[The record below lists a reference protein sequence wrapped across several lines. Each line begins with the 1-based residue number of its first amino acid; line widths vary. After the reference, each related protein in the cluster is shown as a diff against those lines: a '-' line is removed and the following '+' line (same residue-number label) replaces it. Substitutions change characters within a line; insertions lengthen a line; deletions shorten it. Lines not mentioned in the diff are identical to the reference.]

1 VISDIIEWVAQ
12 LTGPVLYVAV
22 AGLAFGETAIL
33 FDLVVPGEVGMVIAG
48 AAGAEA
54 GLRLP
59 LLVLAGA
66 MGATVGDSVSY
77 AIGRRWGFRLVHR
90 WGITRTR
97 LEPKLDAAQHYF
109 ARRGGSAV
117 FLGRWV
123 GALRAVVPL
132 VAGAARMPYRRF
144 LAWNVLAS
152 VGWATTVVCLGWY
165 LGEPVARTV
174 DRVGLVLSAVLVV
187 ALGAWAV
194 RRRLRASASRVGD
207 PGTND
212 VTSPR
217 QPPVNE
223 TPSRSCDR

>member
-1 VISDIIEWVAQ
+1 MIGDIIEWVAG
-12 LTGPVLYVAV
+12 LTGPVLYLAV
-22 AGLAFGETAIL
+22 AGLAFGETAI
-33 FDLVVPGEVGMVIAG
+33 FVDLLVPGEVGMVIAG

-66 MGATVGDSVSY
+66 IGATVGDSVSY
-77 AIGRRWGFRLVHR
+77 VIGRRWGFRLVHR
-90 WGITRTR
+90 WAFTRTR
-97 LEPKLDAAQHYF
+97 LEPKLTAAQRYF

-152 VGWATTVVCLGWY
+152 AGWATAAVSLGWY

-174 DRVGLVLSAVLVV
+174 DRIGLVLSAVLV
-187 ALGAWAV
+187 ALLCLWAV
-194 RRRLRASASRVGD
+194 RRRLRKPIPFVGADSA
-207 PGTND
+207 PG
-212 VTSPR
+212 
-217 QPPVNE
+217 
-223 TPSRSCDR
+223 RSDR